1 MTKKATTKTV
11 KEKNANENYLAQQ
24 YTINKEKVKGYII
37 RHNQEHFVLAKFKNG
52 AIKFEKCVA
61 IPENYKSIL
70 HYDELEK
77 RSYHRDGK
85 RYKGLL
91 LHLDGEAFVITERTQ
106 CSHVEEDIENI
117 VNINHEA
124 MNDEHSE
131 FTFTKVVT
139 DTERYINSEKIVM
152 KGSTKIIDK
161 IKKNEYYTKRLQAV
175 KVS

>member
-1 MTKKATTKTV
+1 MTKK
-11 KEKNANENYLAQQ
+11 ANENYLAQQ

-52 AIKFEKCVA
+52 AIKFEKCVVM
-61 IPENYKSIL
+61 PENYKSIL
-70 HYDELEK
+70 HYDKLQK
-77 RSYHRDGK
+77 RSYHLDGK

-106 CSHVEEDIENI
+106 CSHVEEDIENMVI
-117 VNINHEA
+117 HQEA
-124 MNDEHSE
+124 LNDEHSE
-131 FTFTKVVT
+131 FKFTKVVT
-139 DTERYINSEKIVM
+139 DTERYINSEQTVIN
-152 KGSTKIIDK
+152 GSTKTIDK